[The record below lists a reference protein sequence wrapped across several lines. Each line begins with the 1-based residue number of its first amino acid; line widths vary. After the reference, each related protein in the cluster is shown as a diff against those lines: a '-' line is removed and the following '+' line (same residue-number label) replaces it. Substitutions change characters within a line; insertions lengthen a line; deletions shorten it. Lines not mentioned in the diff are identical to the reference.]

1 MKNNYNFFQPD
12 LYLKE
17 GMQLEMKEKT
27 KEKIIYAILLVVIIF
42 ISVLSLEQSPFFN
55 GISNNDS
62 SVFQII
68 GRGVLEGQVVYKD
81 LYDHKGPIIFLINAL
96 AILINE
102 QIGLFLLEII
112 FFWIGTIFI
121 FKTSKIFL
129 DNKKSFICCSIYL
142 FFSFICLYGGNY
154 TEEYAINIM
163 CVALYYIIKIIHQR
177 EYKKYYW
184 MIIGTTFLLD
194 FLIKPTYISVYVAF
208 GIAEIIFA
216 IKEKRFKQLLSNVP
230 YILIGTLIVV
240 IPLGIYFI
248 MNNNFKDFI
257 EACFLMNMKYSSSTL
272 SEKTKSFIILIRVYK
287 YVKYIVLAVICNLF
301 VIISKRFNKE
311 VKLFTTLFLIATIIL
326 TAWAPNRYHHYL
338 VQMAP
343 VLTFNAIIAIFLI
356 SKLIENKKIIN
367 QLPKR
372 FIAVII
378 FVFIIAITL
387 SFTLVRNGLNS
398 IVNMQGA
405 ITKENLDEVKE
416 CLNEE
421 DEILVIGNEPYYYI
435 YLDKQPKFKYFFQ
448 VPIALYK
455 KDVIT
460 ETVKYV
466 EEKKPKIIINN
477 LKDRDREMYKIYNEE
492 FLRILDQDY
501 QEFKNDIFTY
511 YKLKENIQK

>member
-1 MKNNYNFFQPD
+1 M
-12 LYLKE
+12 
-17 GMQLEMKEKT
+17 
-27 KEKIIYAILLVVIIF
+27 
-42 ISVLSLEQSPFFN
+42 
-55 GISNNDS
+55 
-62 SVFQII
+62 
-68 GRGVLEGQVVYKD
+68 YKD

-102 QIGLFLLEII
+102 QIGLFLVEII

-142 FFSFICLYGGNY
+142 FFSFICLFGGNF

-163 CVALYYIIKIIHQR
+163 CVALYYIIKIIYQK
-177 EYKKYYW
+177 EDKKHYW
-184 MIIGTTFLLD
+184 IIIGATFLLD

-216 IKEKRFKQLLSNVP
+216 IKEKRFKQLLKNVL
-230 YILIGTLIVV
+230 YILIGILIVA
-240 IPLGIYFI
+240 IPIGIYLIINNDFNQFI
-248 MNNNFKDFI
+248 D
-257 EACFLMNMKYSSSTL
+257 ACFLTNIKYSNSSL
-272 SEKTKSFIILIRVYK
+272 KKKVLAFIILIRCYK
-287 YVKYIVLAVICNLF
+287 YVKYIVLAFICNLF
-301 VIISKRFNKE
+301 VIISKRLNKE
-311 VKLFTTLFLIATIIL
+311 IKLFTILFFVATIIL
-326 TAWAPNRYHHYL
+326 TAWAPNAYHHYL

-343 VLTFNAIIAIFLI
+343 CLTFNAIIGIFLI

-378 FVFIIAITL
+378 STFIILATL
-387 SFTLVRNGLNS
+387 NFTLVRNGLWS
-398 IVNMQGA
+398 KVNYEGN
-405 ITKENLDEVKE
+405 ITKQNLDEIKE
-416 CLNEE
+416 YLDEE

>member
-42 ISVLSLEQSPFFN
+42 ISVLSLEQSPFFFFL
-55 GISNNDS
+55 SNNDS

-68 GRGVLEGQVVYKD
+68 GRGVLEGQVMYKD

-112 FFWIGTIFI
+112 FFWIGT
-121 FKTSKIFL
+121 IFL

-372 FIAVII
+372 FIALII
-378 FVFIIAITL
+378 FVFIIAVTL

-398 IVNMQGA
+398 IVNMRGA

-421 DEILVIGNEPYYYI
+421 DEMLVIGNEPYYYI
-435 YLDKQPKFKYFFQ
+435 YLEKQPKFEYFFQ
-448 VPIALYK
+448 VPIIAYK
-455 KDVIT
+455 KDVAVDTYEYVKDNQPKVIIVKLAENRNQFDRLYGT
-460 ETVKYV
+460 ELVNFINSKYTRYDNQLF
-466 EEKKPKIIINN
+466 E
-477 LKDRDREMYKIYNEE
+477 
-492 FLRILDQDY
+492 
-501 QEFKNDIFTY
+501 Y
-511 YKLKENIQK
+511 YVLKEE

>member
-68 GRGVLEGQVVYKD
+68 GRGVLEGQVMYKD

-102 QIGLFLLEII
+102 QIGLFLVEIM

-216 IKEKRFKQLLSNVP
+216 IKEKRFKLLLKNVL
-230 YILIGTLIVV
+230 YILIGILIVA
-240 IPLGIYFI
+240 IPIGIYLI
-248 MNNNFKDFI
+248 INNNFNEFI
-257 EACFLMNMKYSSSTL
+257 EACFLMNIKYSNSSL
-272 SEKTKSFIILIRVYK
+272 KEKAESFIKLIKVYR
-287 YVKYIVLAVICNLF
+287 YVKYIILAFVCNLF

-311 VKLFTTLFLIATIIL
+311 IKLFTILFLVATIIL
-326 TAWAPNRYHHYL
+326 TAWAPNAYHHYL

-343 VLTFNAIIAIFLI
+343 CLTLNIMLGIFLI

-421 DEILVIGNEPYYYI
+421 DEMLVIGNEPYYYI
-435 YLDKQPKFKYFFQ
+435 YLEKQPKFKYFFQ
-448 VPIALYK
+448 VPIIAYK
-455 KDVIT
+455 KDVAVDTYEYVKDNQPKVIIVKLAENRNQFDRLYGT
-460 ETVKYV
+460 ELVNFINSKYTRYDNQLF
-466 EEKKPKIIINN
+466 E
-477 LKDRDREMYKIYNEE
+477 
-492 FLRILDQDY
+492 
-501 QEFKNDIFTY
+501 Y
-511 YKLKENIQK
+511 YVLKEE

>member
-1 MKNNYNFFQPD
+1 
-12 LYLKE
+12 
-17 GMQLEMKEKT
+17 MKEKT
-27 KEKIIYAILLVVIIF
+27 KEKIIYVILLVVIIF
-42 ISVLSLEQSPFFN
+42 ISALSLEQSPFFN
-55 GISNNDS
+55 GINHNDS
-62 SVFQII
+62 SIFQII
-68 GRGVLEGQVVYKD
+68 GRGVLEGQVMYKD

-102 QIGLFLLEII
+102 QIGLFLVEIM

-163 CVALYYIIKIIHQR
+163 CVALYYIIKIIYQK
-177 EYKKYYW
+177 EDKKHYW
-184 MIIGTTFLLD
+184 IIIGATFLLD

-301 VIISKRFNKE
+301 VIISKRK
-311 VKLFTTLFLIATIIL
+311 
-326 TAWAPNRYHHYL
+326 
-338 VQMAP
+338 
-343 VLTFNAIIAIFLI
+343 
-356 SKLIENKKIIN
+356 SK
-367 QLPKR
+367 
-372 FIAVII
+372 
-378 FVFIIAITL
+378 
-387 SFTLVRNGLNS
+387 G
-398 IVNMQGA
+398 
-405 ITKENLDEVKE
+405 
-416 CLNEE
+416 
-421 DEILVIGNEPYYYI
+421 
-435 YLDKQPKFKYFFQ
+435 
-448 VPIALYK
+448 
-455 KDVIT
+455 
-460 ETVKYV
+460 
-466 EEKKPKIIINN
+466 
-477 LKDRDREMYKIYNEE
+477 
-492 FLRILDQDY
+492 
-501 QEFKNDIFTY
+501 
-511 YKLKENIQK
+511 